1 MNSAEVRRAVGA
13 ATVVATSLGLTADE
27 SAVLHNSNNLALL
40 LLPCEVLVRVTRDP
54 AAARLEL
61 ERARL
66 LDRAGCPVGV
76 VDPRV
81 DPMVHTRDRFALT
94 FWVYYEPVD
103 PGVPAVDYALG
114 LRRLHSGMRAVEAP
128 IQSFRD
134 RIAQADRVV
143 SDSAQSPELN
153 DEDRAFL
160 SRALAD
166 TRQAVDDF
174 GAPEQLLHGEPH
186 PGNVL
191 ATVHGPLFIDFE
203 TLCRGPVEFDLA
215 HVPDEV
221 CEAYAGMNRPLLDE
235 CRHLVLAMVAAWRWQ
250 VEDEYPNGRRWG
262 REFLRTLRAGP
273 PWPTLDALTRRMDG
287 G

>member
-13 ATVVATSLGLTADE
+13 ATSVATSLGLAVDDA
-27 SAVLHNSNNLALL
+27 AVLHNSNNLALR
-40 LLPCEVLVRVTRDP
+40 LLPCDVLVRVTRDP

-66 LDRAGCPVGV
+66 LDRADCPVGV
-76 VDPRV
+76 IEPRV
-81 DPMVHTRDRFALT
+81 APLVHTRDGFALT
-94 FWVYYEPVD
+94 LWVYYEPVD
-103 PGVPAVDYALG
+103 HGVPAVDYALG

-134 RIAQADRVV
+134 RITQADRVV
-143 SDSAQSPELN
+143 SDPAQSPELI

-160 SRALAD
+160 SRTLAD
-166 TRQAVDDF
+166 TRRAVDDF
-174 GAPEQLLHGEPH
+174 GVPEQLLHGEPH

-221 CEAYAGMNRPLLDE
+221 CEAYAGMNRALLDE

-250 VEDEYPNGRRWG
+250 SEDEYPNGRRWG
-262 REFLRTLRAGP
+262 REFLLTLRAGP